1 MRERHMKRTFEEAME
16 HRRTY
21 YSISSDSPVLDEE
34 VVHAIRAAVKHV
46 PSAFNSQTTRVVLLL
61 GDEHL
66 KLWRIVK
73 DQLRPL
79 VPAEHFHK
87 TEEKIDGSFAC
98 GHGTILFFEDHAI
111 VTKLEEQF
119 PTYKHNF
126 ATWSQQTS
134 AMHQFAIWTM
144 LEDLGLGASL
154 QHYNPLIDEEVRRTW
169 HLPETWTLVAQ
180 MPFGTPTAEPGEKE
194 FDDLSERIKIFL

>member
-119 PTYKHNF
+119 PTYKRNF

-194 FDDLSERIKIFL
+194 FDDLSERIKIFI